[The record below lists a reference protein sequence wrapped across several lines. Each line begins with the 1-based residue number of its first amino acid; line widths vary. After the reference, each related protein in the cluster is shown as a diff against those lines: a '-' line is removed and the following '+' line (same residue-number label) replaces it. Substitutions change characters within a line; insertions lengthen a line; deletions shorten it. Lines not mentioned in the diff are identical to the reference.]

1 MPRGPRAL
9 IFDFDGVIV
18 DDEPL
23 HLAAFQEALAAE
35 GITLSRE
42 AYYARYLGFDD
53 HDAVVEALRE
63 AGRPAPPERVRAL
76 MAAKADRFLGLV
88 RAGTPIFPGVPTFVR
103 AAAARV
109 PLAVASGALRHE
121 IELILAQAGLADC
134 FAAIVSA
141 EEVSAGKPSPE
152 GFLRALERLRVPLPD
167 LAPRPVHVAPPARGL
182 GPGSSAA
189 RAWPAGPRR
198 RPCPPGGTLAA
209 RPRPETGSRVGLL
222 ALHLLQDQAR
232 RLGHHLLHDLA
243 HGLLGGLE

>member
-9 IFDFDGVIV
+9 IFDFDGVIA

-53 HDAVVEALRE
+53 QDCVVAVRRE
-63 AGRPAPPERVRAL
+63 AGRRARPERVRAL

-88 RAGTPIFPGVPTFVR
+88 RAGAPIFPGVPTFVR

-141 EEVSAGKPSPE
+141 EDVSVGKPSPE
-152 GFLRALERLRVPLPD
+152 GFLRALERLRVRLPD
-167 LAPRPVHVAPPARGL
+167 LAPRDCLVVEDSQPGLEGARRAGMRCLAVTNSYPAAEL
-182 GPGSSAA
+182 GRADPILSSLAE
-189 RAWPAGPRR
+189 AGWNR
-198 RPCPPGGTLAA
+198 LAA
-209 RPRPETGSRVGLL
+209 LF
-222 ALHLLQDQAR
+222 
-232 RLGHHLLHDLA
+232 
-243 HGLLGGLE
+243 

>member
-9 IFDFDGVIV
+9 IFDFDGVIA

-103 AAAARV
+103 AAAVRV

-152 GFLRALERLRVPLPD
+152 GFIRALERLRVRLPD
-167 LAPRPVHVAPPARGL
+167 LAPRDCLVVEDSQPGLERARRAGTRCLAVTNSYPAAEVARGAL
-182 GPGSSAA
+182 TGS
-189 RAWPAGPRR
+189 
-198 RPCPPGGTLAA
+198 TLAEA
-209 RPRPETGSRVGLL
+209 GWNRL
-222 ALHLLQDQAR
+222 AALF
-232 RLGHHLLHDLA
+232 
-243 HGLLGGLE
+243 

>member
-9 IFDFDGVIV
+9 IFDFDGVIA

-35 GITLSRE
+35 GIALTRE

-63 AGRPAPPERVRAL
+63 AGRPAPPERVRGL
-76 MAAKADRFLGLV
+76 MAAKADRFLRLV
-88 RAGTPIFPGVPTFVR
+88 RAGAPIFPGVPAFVR

-121 IELILAQAGLADC
+121 IEVILGQAGLADC

-141 EEVSAGKPSPE
+141 EDVSAGKPSPE
-152 GFLRALERLRVPLPD
+152 GFLCALERLRVRLPD
-167 LAPRPVHVAPPARGL
+167 LAPRDCLVVEDSQPGVEGARRGRMRCLAGTHSYPAAELGGAHLVLRSPAGGGWDRPPA
-182 GPGSSAA
+182 PFYA
-189 RAWPAGPRR
+189 RH
-198 RPCPPGGTLAA
+198 
-209 RPRPETGSRVGLL
+209 S
-222 ALHLLQDQAR
+222 
-232 RLGHHLLHDLA
+232 
-243 HGLLGGLE
+243 

>member
-9 IFDFDGVIV
+9 IFDFDGVIA

-88 RAGTPIFPGVPTFVR
+88 RAGAPIFPGVPTFVR

-109 PLAVASGALRHE
+109 PLAVAFCALLHE
-121 IELILAQAGLADC
+121 CELILAQAGLADWLAV
-134 FAAIVSA
+134 F
-141 EEVSAGKPSPE
+141 VSAGAVLGGYASPD
-152 GFLRALERLRVPLPD
+152 GFLRALEHGQASAAGFAGLATPSTLATGRPSRCPSPTRDRVSGRPPSP
-167 LAPRPVHVAPPARGL
+167 ASPAGSGPPPRPP
-182 GPGSSAA
+182 S
-189 RAWPAGPRR
+189 
-198 RPCPPGGTLAA
+198 LA
-209 RPRPETGSRVGLL
+209 
-222 ALHLLQDQAR
+222 
-232 RLGHHLLHDLA
+232 
-243 HGLLGGLE
+243 

>member
-9 IFDFDGVIV
+9 IFDFDGVIA

-152 GFLRALERLRVPLPD
+152 GRSRRPRAQAPASLPRRCR
-167 LAPRPVHVAPPARGL
+167 PRHAVGPVHRAALSLSVPDPRQGL
-182 GPGSSAA
+182 GSA
-189 RAWPAGPRR
+189 
-198 RPCPPGGTLAA
+198 
-209 RPRPETGSRVGLL
+209 S
-222 ALHLLQDQAR
+222 
-232 RLGHHLLHDLA
+232 
-243 HGLLGGLE
+243 